1 MEAWEA
7 KHKERGTKPT
17 DKAFKAVY
25 LELGGAFGTPQ
36 ALWYPKSERKNCK
49 RFTALPI

>member
-25 LELGGAFGTPQ
+25 LELGGAFG
-36 ALWYPKSERKNCK
+36 L
-49 RFTALPI
+49 